1 MAAELNDGLRDC
13 SIGTVEWAGPLNFL
27 WGSHRWISFP
37 LWAGAGAGG
46 WIGVRKKYCWL
57 AGGWKLVLERCER
70 KILLDW
76 RLLELPNRVKKTHDR
91 GGIGKIE
98 FLEWM
103 HSAHKSPCMH
113 MTSSF
118 FLLVDGEG
126 RQPFLS
132 LQSFYTCNLL
142 GQPIYTT
149 EAFCLDSHQY
159 LFETDSIIGSSRRHH
174 TCENYST
181 LTQVERAYTRVDD
194 ASESNTSLAASPGKT
209 SIIHTLTNRN
219 LGAYIKYVFI
229 RLRLYC
235 ICKYSS
241 TLHAQDATDP
251 PVIPRIMTPRNGSAM
266 RLRNRR
272 PRALSFR
279 RPSQT
284 TSQPGQSRLRQSGR

>member
-1 MAAELNDGLRDC
+1 MQP
-13 SIGTVEWAGPLNFL
+13 TWT
-27 WGSHRWISFP
+27 
-37 LWAGAGAGG
+37 
-46 WIGVRKKYCWL
+46 
-57 AGGWKLVLERCER
+57 
-70 KILLDW
+70 
-76 RLLELPNRVKKTHDR
+76 TH
-91 GGIGKIE
+91 
-98 FLEWM
+98 L
-103 HSAHKSPCMH
+103 H
-113 MTSSF
+113 
-118 FLLVDGEG
+118 
-126 RQPFLS
+126 
-132 LQSFYTCNLL
+132 N
-142 GQPIYTT
+142 TT

-159 LFETDSIIGSSRRHH
+159 LFQTDSIIGSSRHHH

-194 ASESNTSLAASPGKT
+194 ASESNTSLAPSPGKT

-229 RLRLYC
+229 RLRLYCILFQCVCVCGPGIYIC